1 MQSRV
6 QLAADHDACG
16 VGFIAHLRGRAGR
29 DIVEYGLSALRRLT
43 HRGAD
48 ASLGAVDGCGV
59 LTAIPWPWVVEA
71 FGGRLAPARTRG
83 LGMLFVHPSDRLQ
96 AAEIVEREL
105 RQCGARSIDWRIVPT
120 DRAAVLRAQRDTTP
134 KVLQVLAGFDE
145 GRQAADAA
153 LYRARLRIEQIAH
166 STGVRL
172 TIVSLSTRTLVYKAL
187 VTPEAL
193 DRFYPDLAEE
203 RFISPFITFHQRFS
217 TNTSAD
223 WALAQPFRTIAH
235 NGEINTIA
243 GNRLWMRARA
253 ADATALPGFG
263 VDSPISTHGSDSRS
277 LDDAIEL
284 LRHNGYSLAHAV
296 TRLVPPAW
304 ERDRALPPDVRAFYE
319 FQSLV
324 SEPWDGP
331 SALVFADGRYVGA
344 ALDRNGFRPA
354 RIVSTAD
361 GLIAVASE
369 VGVLPADEHEIV
381 NRGRLG
387 PGDLLVVDVER
398 GSVLGTNEIRR
409 RLAFRRRYRALV
421 ADVVRP
427 LADPA
432 GVDVGDADVRS
443 VRLQADRSPAAASV
457 PCATAGHAEATPRRE
472 AGRYRD
478 TVDLARRQAAFG
490 CSREEVELLLKPM
503 IAEGHEAVGSM
514 GDDAP
519 PAALSARA
527 RLFSDFFRQRFA
539 QVTNPSVDPYRES
552 AVMSLTTMLGG
563 HGSFIDELAPRPPRI
578 VLRSPILSRRELEQL
593 ATSTALM
600 PATIDIVFPAC
611 GGPEGFDLRL
621 QAIADE
627 ACALVERGS
636 ALVILTDRC
645 VDADQA
651 AVPSLL
657 AQAAVHHALVN
668 RGLRM
673 RASVVVDASDAR
685 DAHQIGLLFGYGAAA
700 ACPSLGYDTIE
711 ALVDADPTGCD
722 VAVTRYRLALE
733 RGLRTLMSKM
743 GVCTF
748 SGYCGAQLFEIFGLD
763 GSVVD
768 RFFPGTASPVGGATL
783 GEIAAT
789 VLGRHQ
795 RAFEEAPP
803 ASEYPGL
810 HGFRRGGEY
819 HATNP
824 LVVRGLQKARDEAM
838 TLPPAHDFGAPR
850 RSSPGDPAS
859 GGGTGVPAYDTFKS
873 HVYGRPAQAVR
884 DLLEIAPAR
893 PVPPAPLDEVE
904 SVEVICRRFFASAMS
919 VGALSPETHRTIA
932 TAMNRLGARS
942 NSGEGGEEPDRFI
955 RPKYGPAAARLQQ
968 QTGSGQA
975 TPEPLGGEGA
985 DWDGSRTK
993 QVASARFGVTP
1004 AYLRSGDEL
1013 QIKIAQGSKPGE
1025 GGQLPGMK
1033 VIPHIAR
1040 LRHAPPWT
1048 TLISPPV
1055 HHDIYSIEDLAE
1067 LIYDLRTFHPAA
1079 RMNVKLVASVGV
1091 GIIATGVAKAGADA
1105 IQISG
1110 HDGGTGASP
1119 RASIKHAGMPW
1130 EIGLSE
1136 AHHALTG
1143 AGLRG
1148 RVVLQTDGGLKTGRD
1163 IAIAAALGAE
1173 EYGFG
1178 TAALVALGCVMAR
1191 QCHANTCPAGI
1202 ATQREDLRADFA
1214 GTADMLVGYLKLIA
1228 GEVREILASL
1238 GLTRLQDLIGRADLL
1253 QRRVG
1258 VVPSIS
1264 LERLL
1269 TPAKAVRPLAPSN
1282 GERRLAAASGER
1294 WTAASSDLID
1304 NVSPDHPFAVTGAI
1318 ANTDRAFGAGI
1329 AGAIAARFG
1338 DRGLPEGSVQL
1349 AMTGSAGQSF
1359 GAFTLPGMRLSLIG
1373 DANDGL
1379 GKGMH
1384 GGEIVVAP
1392 AARER
1397 GRANQVLA
1405 GNAALYGATGGR
1417 LFLAGLAG
1425 ERFAI
1430 RNSGATAVVEGV
1442 GDHACEYM
1450 TGGTVIVLGTVGQN
1464 FGAGMTGGVIYVVGN
1479 RESLGGRINPEQLAI
1494 DAPTV
1499 AEQKLLR
1506 ELLEAHE
1513 RLTGSRIAR
1522 SLLRFDRR
1530 LAGFCRITPAVAA
1543 VIAPLVDADPV
1554 AQAV

>member
-1 MQSRV
+1 MESRV
-6 QLAADHDACG
+6 QPPADHDACG
-16 VGFIAHLRGRAGR
+16 VGFIAHARGRAGR
-29 DIVEYGLSALRRLT
+29 DIVSHGLSALRRLT
-43 HRGAD
+43 HRGAE

-59 LTAIPWPWVVEA
+59 LTAIPWTWVGEA
-71 FGGRLAPARTRG
+71 FGGRLPAARTRA
-83 LGMLFVHPSDRLQ
+83 LGMLFVHPADRLQ

-105 RQCGARSIDWRIVPT
+105 RHAGARSIDWRIVPT
-120 DRAAVLRAQRDTTP
+120 DRSAVLRAQRDTTP
-134 KVLQVLAGFDE
+134 KVLQVVAGFED
-145 GRQAADAA
+145 GRQSADAA
-153 LYRARLRIEQIAH
+153 LYRARLRIERLAR
-166 STGVRL
+166 TAGVRL
-172 TIVSLSTRTLVYKAL
+172 TIVSLSTRTVVHKGL
-187 VTPEAL
+187 VTPDAL
-193 DRFYPDLAEE
+193 DRFYPDLADE
-203 RFISPFITFHQRFS
+203 RFVSPFITFHQRFS

-223 WALAQPFRTIAH
+223 WALAQPFRTLAH

-253 ADATALPGFG
+253 ADATSLPGFSL
-263 VDSPISTHGSDSRS
+263 DPPISTHGSDSLS

-304 ERDRALPPDVRAFYE
+304 ERDRDLPPDVRAFYE

-354 RIVSTAD
+354 RIVTTAD
-361 GLIAVASE
+361 GLVAVASE

-387 PGDLLVVDVER
+387 PGDMIVVDVER
-398 GSVLGTNEIRR
+398 GSVMGTNEIRR
-409 RLAFRRRYRALV
+409 RLAFRRRYRRLV

-427 LADPA
+427 LADPG
-432 GVDVGDADVRS
+432 GVDVGDSDVVGADLGRPAGGAS
-443 VRLQADRSPAAASV
+443 AAPTTDAAA
-457 PCATAGHAEATPRRE
+457 
-472 AGRYRD
+472 
-478 TVDLARRQAAFG
+478 LARRQTAFG
-490 CSREEVELLLKPM
+490 CTREEIELLLKPM
-503 IAEGHEAVGSM
+503 IAQGHEAIGSM

-519 PAALSARA
+519 PAVLSSRS

-552 AVMSLTTMLGG
+552 SVMSLTTMLGG
-563 HGSFIDELAPRPPRI
+563 HGSFIDELAPRPARI
-578 VLRSPILSRRELEQL
+578 VLRSPILSRRELDQL
-593 ATSTALM
+593 ATSSALQ
-600 PATIDIVFPAC
+600 PVAIDIVFPVR
-611 GGPEGFDLRL
+611 GGAEALDARL
-621 QAIADE
+621 QTMADE
-627 ACALVERGS
+627 ACAAVERGS
-636 ALVILTDRC
+636 ALVILTDRRL
-645 VDADQA
+645 DAEQA
-651 AVPSLL
+651 AVPALL
-657 AQAAVHHALVN
+657 AQAAAHHALVN

-673 RASVVVDASDAR
+673 RASLIVETGDAR
-685 DAHQIGLLFGYGAAA
+685 DAHQIGLLCGYGAAA
-700 ACPSLGYDTIE
+700 VCPSLGYDTIE
-711 ALVDADPTGCD
+711 MLAESDPTGCD

-748 SGYCGAQLFEIFGLD
+748 SGYCGAQLFEALGLD
-763 GSVVD
+763 ASVVT

-783 GEIAAT
+783 ADLAAT
-789 VLGRHQ
+789 VLARHA
-795 RAFEEAPP
+795 RAFAPAVP
-803 ASEYPGL
+803 AAEYPGL
-810 HGFRRGGEY
+810 HGYRRDGEY

-824 LVVRGLQKARDEAM
+824 VIVRGLHKSRDEAVHAAS
-838 TLPPAHDFGAPR
+838 LVHDAVQSAPH
-850 RSSPGDPAS
+850 
-859 GGGTGVPAYDTFKS
+859 AYETFKS
-873 HVYGRPAQAVR
+873 HVYNRPASAIR
-884 DLLEIAPAR
+884 DLLELAPP
-893 PVPPAPLDEVE
+893 PVATVPLDAVE
-904 SVEVICRRFFASAMS
+904 SVEAICRRFFASAMS

-932 TAMNRLGARS
+932 MAMNRLGARS
-942 NSGEGGEEPDRFI
+942 NSGEGGEEPDRFV
-955 RPKYGPAAARLQQ
+955 RPAHG
-968 QTGSGQA
+968 
-975 TPEPLGGEGA
+975 

-1004 AYLRSGDEL
+1004 AYLRSADEL

-1040 LRHAPPWT
+1040 LRHAQPGT

-1067 LIYDLRTFHPAA
+1067 LIYDLRAFHPAA
-1079 RMNVKLVASVGV
+1079 RINVKLVASVGV

-1136 AHHALTG
+1136 AHHSLTR

-1148 RVVLQTDGGLKTGRD
+1148 RIVLQTDGGLKTGRD
-1163 IAIAAALGAE
+1163 IAMAAALGAD

-1191 QCHANTCPAGI
+1191 QCHANTCPVGI

-1214 GTADMLVGYLKLIA
+1214 GTADMLVGYLELIA

-1238 GLTRLQDLIGRADLL
+1238 GLTRLEDLIGRADLL
-1253 QRRVG
+1253 RRRAG

-1264 LERLL
+1264 LDALL
-1269 TPAKAVRPLAPSN
+1269 APAAAERPLAPPS
-1282 GERRLAAASGER
+1282 GRPGPFGPGVDAAAGPKGPALR
-1294 WTAASSDLID
+1294 TPSSEFIETIG
-1304 NVSPDHPFAVTGAI
+1304 PDHPLLVAGPI
-1318 ANTDRAFGAGI
+1318 ANTDRAYGAGI

-1359 GAFTLPGMRLSLIG
+1359 GAFALPGMRLSLIG

-1417 LFLAGLAG
+1417 VFIAGLAG

-1450 TGGTVIVLGTVGQN
+1450 TGGTVVVLGPVGQN
-1464 FGAGMTGGVIYVVGN
+1464 FAAGMTGGVIYVAAN
-1479 RESLGGRINPEQLAI
+1479 RETLSARTNPQHLAV
-1494 DAPTV
+1494 DAPTP
-1499 AEQKLLR
+1499 AEQKVLR
-1506 ELLEAHE
+1506 ELLETHE

-1522 SLLRFDRR
+1522 SLLRFDRH
-1530 LAGFCRITPAVAA
+1530 LAGFCRITPATAAA
-1543 VIAPLVDADPV
+1543 VAPLVETDAEPV
-1554 AQAV
+1554 AEAV

>member
-1 MQSRV
+1 METRV
-6 QLAADHDACG
+6 HPSTEHDACG
-16 VGFIAHLRGRAGR
+16 VGFIAHSRGRAGR
-29 DIVEYGLSALRRLT
+29 DIVLHGLSALRRLT
-43 HRGAD
+43 HRGAE
-48 ASLGAVDGCGV
+48 ASLGSVDGCGV
-59 LTAIPWPWVVEA
+59 LTAIPWTWVADA
-71 FGGRLAPARTRG
+71 FGGRLPAARTRA
-83 LGMLFVHPSDRLQ
+83 LGMLFVPPSDRLH

-105 RQCGARSIDWRIVPT
+105 RAAGARSVEWRIVPT
-120 DRAAVLRAQRDTTP
+120 DRSAVLRAQRHTTP
-134 KVLQVLAGFDE
+134 KVLQVVAGFDE
-145 GRQAADAA
+145 GRQTADAA
-153 LYRARLRIEQIAH
+153 LYRARLRIERIAREA
-166 STGVRL
+166 SVRL
-172 TIVSLSTRTLVYKAL
+172 TIVSLSTRTVVHKGL
-187 VTPEAL
+187 VTPDAL
-193 DRFYPDLAEE
+193 DRFFPDLADEN
-203 RFISPFITFHQRFS
+203 FISPFITFHQRFS

-223 WALAQPFRTIAH
+223 WALAQPFRTLAH

-253 ADATALPGFG
+253 ADATALPGFS
-263 VDSPISTHGSDSRS
+263 VDPPISMHGSDSLS

-304 ERDRALPPDVRAFYE
+304 ERDRDLPPDVRAFYE

-354 RIVSTAD
+354 RVVSTAD

-381 NRGRLG
+381 NRARLG
-387 PGDLLVVDVER
+387 PGDMLVVDVER
-398 GSVLGTNEIRR
+398 GSVMGTNEIRR
-409 RLAFRRRYRALV
+409 RLAFRRRYRHLV
-421 ADVVRP
+421 AGVVRP
-427 LADPA
+427 LADP
-432 GVDVGDADVRS
+432 VGADVI
-443 VRLQADRSPAAASV
+443 APASDV
-457 PCATAGHAEATPRRE
+457 E
-472 AGRYRD
+472 
-478 TVDLARRQAAFG
+478 LSRRQAAFG
-490 CSREEVELLLKPM
+490 CSREEVELLLRPM
-503 IAEGHEAVGSM
+503 IADGHEAIGSM

-527 RLFSDFFRQRFA
+527 RLFTDFFRQKFA

-552 AVMSLTTMLGG
+552 SVMSLTTMLGA

-578 VLRSPILSRRELEQL
+578 VLRSPVLNRRELHQL
-593 ATSTALM
+593 ALSSALL
-600 PATIDIVFPAC
+600 PATIDLVFPWS
-611 GGPEGFDLRL
+611 GGVDAFDRRL
-621 QAIADE
+621 HTIADE
-627 ACALVERGS
+627 ACSAVERGS
-636 ALVILTDRC
+636 ALVILTDRRLS
-645 VDADQA
+645 AEQA
-651 AVPSLL
+651 AVPALL
-657 AQAAVHHALVN
+657 ATAAVHHALAS

-673 RASVVVDASDAR
+673 RASIIVETGDAR
-685 DAHQIGLLFGYGAAA
+685 DAHQLGLLFGYGASAI
-700 ACPSLGYDTIE
+700 CPALGYDTII
-711 ALVDADPTGCD
+711 ALADTDPTGCNI
-722 VAVTRYRLALE
+722 ATTRYRLALE

-748 SGYCGAQLFEIFGLD
+748 SGYCGAQLFEILGLD
-763 GSVVD
+763 SSLVD

-783 GEIAAT
+783 ADVAAT

-795 RAFEEAPP
+795 RAFAPALP
-803 ASEYPGL
+803 AAEYPGL
-810 HGFRRGGEY
+810 HGFRRDGEY

-824 LVVRGLQKARDEAM
+824 VIVRGLQKSRDEAVHGAALQIAAVKEAGV
-838 TLPPAHDFGAPR
+838 TGAP
-850 RSSPGDPAS
+850 
-859 GGGTGVPAYDTFKS
+859 AYELFKS
-873 HVYGRPAQAVR
+873 HVYGRPAQAIR
-884 DLLEIAPAR
+884 DLMELAPAQ
-893 PVPPAPLDEVE
+893 PVTPVSIDEVE
-904 SVEVICRRFFASAMS
+904 PAADICRRFFASAMS

-932 TAMNRLGARS
+932 QAMNRLGARS
-942 NSGEGGEEPDRFI
+942 NSGEGGEESDRFV
-955 RPKYGPAAARLQQ
+955 RPA
-968 QTGSGQA
+968 SG
-975 TPEPLGGEGA
+975 

-1004 AYLRSGDEL
+1004 AYLRSADEL

-1040 LRHAPPWT
+1040 LRHAQPGT

-1067 LIYDLRTFHPAA
+1067 LIYDLRAFHPTA

-1091 GIIATGVAKAGADA
+1091 GIIATGVAKAGAQA

-1136 AHHALTG
+1136 AHQALTR

-1163 IAIAAALGAE
+1163 IAIAAALGAQ

-1191 QCHANTCPAGI
+1191 QCHANTCPVGI
-1202 ATQREDLRADFA
+1202 ATQREDLRADFK
-1214 GTADMLVGYLKLIA
+1214 GTADMLVGYLTLIA

-1238 GLTRLQDLIGRADLL
+1238 GLTRLEDLVGRTDLL
-1253 QRRVG
+1253 RRRQG
-1258 VVPSIS
+1258 VAPSIS
-1264 LERLL
+1264 LDGLL
-1269 TPAKAVRPLAPSN
+1269 ARPVPFAAVAPEAPPAPHAP
-1282 GERRLAAASGER
+1282 
-1294 WTAASSDLID
+1294 SSDLIETL
-1304 NVSPDHPFAVTGAI
+1304 SPAHPLTLTGPI

-1329 AGAIAARFG
+1329 AGAIAARVG
-1338 DRGLPEGSVQL
+1338 DRGLPDGSVHL

-1359 GAFTLPGMRLSLIG
+1359 GAFALPGMRLTLVG

-1397 GRANQVLA
+1397 GRANQVLV

-1417 LFLAGLAG
+1417 VFIAGSAG

-1430 RNSGATAVVEGV
+1430 RNSGVTAVVEGV

-1450 TGGTVIVLGTVGQN
+1450 TGGTIIVLGTVGQN
-1464 FGAGMTGGVIYVVGN
+1464 FAAGITGGVLYVAAS
-1479 RESLGGRINPEQLAI
+1479 REVLAARTHPQQIAI
-1494 DAPTV
+1494 DAPTL
-1499 AEQKLLR
+1499 AEQHLLR
-1506 ELLEAHE
+1506 ELLETHE
-1513 RLTGSRIAR
+1513 RLTGSRVAR
-1522 SLLRFDRR
+1522 ALLRYDRH
-1530 LAGFCRITPAVAA
+1530 LAGFCRITPASTVPLE
-1543 VIAPLVDADPV
+1543 PLVETEAV